1 MTEKQQ
7 GKTSFEV
14 FPLCIREKDNSMIYT
29 KHYTIRWH
37 DTDSNRNLTPTNLL
51 MYMEETSDYH
61 LRDAGMTLD
70 ELRDRRGLAFLLS
83 RIAVRVY
90 EPLHVGEAIDVETWI
105 CESRGLSFL
114 RCYRVLRN
122 QKTVAEAY
130 SVWALLDLV
139 RQKLLPTAE
148 FPYEIEPEAPLC
160 AELTARVRFPSTA
173 VMEWVGDRKIVYSDI
188 DYNGH
193 MNNTHYPNMLCD
205 FTPDILSKT
214 VTGFTLSFL
223 HEAAY
228 GHTLKVY
235 RSEREG
241 GGYFFRTQ
249 DESGNVCLEAML
261 ITEENRTPSEAD
273 S

>member
-1 MTEKQQ
+1 
-7 GKTSFEV
+7 
-14 FPLCIREKDNSMIYT
+14 
-29 KHYTIRWH
+29 
-37 DTDSNRNLTPTNLL
+37 
-51 MYMEETSDYH
+51 
-61 LRDAGMTLD
+61 
-70 ELRDRRGLAFLLS
+70 
-83 RIAVRVY
+83 
-90 EPLHVGEAIDVETWI
+90 
-105 CESRGLSFL
+105 
-114 RCYRVLRN
+114 
-122 QKTVAEAY
+122 
-130 SVWALLDLV
+130 
-139 RQKLLPTAE
+139 
-148 FPYEIEPEAPLC
+148 
-160 AELTARVRFPSTA
+160 
-173 VMEWVGDRKIVYSDI
+173 
-188 DYNGH
+188 

-273 S
+273 SQ